1 MGPGLAPRSCPAA
14 ITRGPTGTSVARVPV
29 NRSNIEVE
37 RVLPRMR
44 AEPYGVHLVLA
55 LVLDPRLDHVRRE
68 DIALQQ
74 PIVGLLE
81 VVEHD
86 AEVAGELLDLLRLGG
101 RELVEVLFG
110 RLCRVGAVGGP
121 VQPRPQGR
129 REGQIRGAR
138 VFGRPGIPW
147 PSPLPP

>member
-101 RELVEVLFG
+101 RKLGEVLVDPLARSDLFG
-110 RLCRVGAVGGP
+110 APLPPPHPA
-121 VQPRPQGR
+121 R
-129 REGQIRGAR
+129 REGQIPGSR
-138 VFGRPGIPW
+138 VFRRPE
-147 PSPLPP
+147 LDA